1 MRYKIA
7 DCITE
12 YEPHYEML
20 RQKMEPYQF
29 EGEEEAEICLQLTKS
44 FCEEKQKEQSH
55 LTEAQCEY
63 IFAGSEF
70 YRKFIR
76 KGGMMLHASAVEVDG
91 KAYLFSAD
99 SGTGKSTHTKQW
111 QKYFGEDR
119 ALIINDDKPAIR
131 KEKSGWTAYGTPF
144 SGKTDENLN
153 RKAVLQGICML
164 ERGEQN
170 TIGRIGVWEAIP
182 LLMRQTIVPRNEEL
196 AGELLEIL
204 DRLISEVPIY
214 RLKCN
219 ISEEA
224 VLTAYEMMRGE
235 ANED

>member
-1 MRYKIA
+1 M
-7 DCITE
+7 
-12 YEPHYEML
+12 
-20 RQKMEPYQF
+20 
-29 EGEEEAEICLQLTKS
+29 
-44 FCEEKQKEQSH
+44 
-55 LTEAQCEY
+55 
-63 IFAGSEF
+63 
-70 YRKFIR
+70 
-76 KGGMMLHASAVEVDG
+76 DG

-131 KEKSGWTAYGTPF
+131 KEKSGWTVYGTPF

-170 TIGRIGVWEAIP
+170 TIERIGVWEAIP

-204 DRLISEVPIY
+204 DQLLSEVPIY